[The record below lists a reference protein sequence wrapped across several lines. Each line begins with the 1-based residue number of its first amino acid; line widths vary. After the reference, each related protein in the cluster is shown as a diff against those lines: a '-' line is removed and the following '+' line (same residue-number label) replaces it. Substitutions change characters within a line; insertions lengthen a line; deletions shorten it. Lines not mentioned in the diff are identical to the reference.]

1 MKIIKR
7 IFRLLFSRGLW
18 AFLGILLLCWLI
30 WQFGAIIKIGEMIPL
45 SSELSRVITVGLI
58 LLAWLL
64 NLLFRQFRALKANQV
79 FVSELAEEETA
90 PSAQPGEDN
99 IAEVREKFQGVL
111 DGMKRT
117 KVGGKAFLREMPWYV
132 IIGPPGTGKT
142 TALRQSGLNFPIDLA
157 DDLHGIG
164 GTRNCDWFFAEDAIL
179 IDTAGRYVQ
188 QESQPDVD
196 AAEWLGFLDLLKTH
210 RGSRA
215 LNGVLVAISIEELS
229 AGDDAIRAHGR
240 EIRKRLLELQQ
251 KLEIRLPV
259 YLILTKADLIPGFEA
274 FYDDLTTDERE
285 RVWGATLPPLGQMD
299 QNTIQG
305 ELKSLASLVNK
316 RTTGRVAQCGSL
328 EKSSAVFRFP
338 AQFESFQAPTRLL
351 IDTVFGK
358 SKYEESAWLRGFYF
372 TSATQE
378 GSPIDR
384 MMGDLASAFGLRA
397 DVSPANSRVER
408 RSFFIRDLFEQVI
421 FREAGLGMFNKD
433 AAERRKW
440 IWRGGALAAAA
451 ACLFGGLLFT
461 YAYME
466 SKGEI
471 AAQTQ
476 RFEGLQSGLVD
487 VAARQAPLEPLDLN
501 IALDAVTQVASAGLD
516 VQDVSLLIMT
526 GPSAKSELIRA
537 NKLAYDKSLR
547 NILEPRMVALLEV
560 TIRNNKHDPEFL
572 LGALKAYQM
581 LTGLAP
587 VDPDFLP
594 VWWAEELPSYAPIDP
609 FPTDAAFDHQLAAIE
624 RMAIDPEKIAPDPA
638 LVSAAV
644 ETICEVPLAVRAY
657 HALLSTVGAA
667 GLPGW
672 APAEHAGPN
681 GSRIFTRQSNKT
693 LRVALD
699 ATYTYE
705 GFHRGILPVLPEIA
719 AQAALDR
726 TVFSGGCAE
735 SAQVSTGQLEADIL
749 KLYYEDF
756 IAQWDGLLRD
766 IKLTP
771 LTDLETAIVN
781 LKDLSSADSA
791 LKRLLVAVVRETYL
805 TRGEEAEGQGTSAPS
820 GLLNKTVSKLGKVGK
835 IIKRGKKLVPKSGSA
850 SAGETEPGEPV
861 AAHFKAIRGVVQE
874 IDGVPPLLDDTIV
887 ALTALVNELQT
898 IVAGPNPSEALVA
911 RGGLPELTGGIEI
924 QANTLPDPIDDWLRD
939 VAKDVSNE
947 AQDRVIEQL
956 TARWRAD
963 VLSFCNASTNG
974 RYPFVKGSRIDVN
987 LADFNRLFGPG
998 QLIDTFVNDLL
1009 INYVDDTTT
1018 PWSWRADFGVSTD
1031 ALRPFEQARAIRDG
1045 LFPGGSGPLF
1055 SFSLLPTDLS
1065 SNATRVSLDVDGQLL
1080 SYMNAATRPH
1090 TMNWPTQ
1097 ARTNTI
1103 NLSFTPFDGSPEVFT
1118 SETGNWAILRLF
1130 EKGNSQATSLPEVF
1144 KLRLK
1149 KGDFHADFDLT
1160 ATSIENPFDMKM
1172 FDNFYCT
1179 DRF

>member
-30 WQFGAIIKIGEMIPL
+30 WQFGAIIKIGEMVPL
-45 SSELSRVITVGLI
+45 GSELSRVIAVGLI

-64 NLLFRQFRALKANQV
+64 NMLFRQFRALKANQV
-79 FVSELAEEETA
+79 FVSELAQVETA
-90 PSAQPGEDN
+90 APSLPGEEN
-99 IAEVREKFQGVL
+99 IAEVQEKFQGVL
-111 DGMKRT
+111 DDMKRT

-142 TALRQSGLNFPIDLA
+142 TALRQSGLNFPIDLT
-157 DDLHGIG
+157 DDLHGVG

-196 AAEWLGFLDLLKTH
+196 AAEWLGFLDLLKKH

-215 LNGVLVAISIEELS
+215 LNGVLVAISVEELS

-259 YLILTKADLIPGFEA
+259 YLIITKADLIHGFEA
-274 FYDDLTTDERE
+274 FFDDLTIDERE
-285 RVWGATLPPLGQMD
+285 RVWGATLPPVGQMD
-299 QNTIQG
+299 QNTIRR
-305 ELKSLASLVNK
+305 ELKSLAAQVNK
-316 RTTGRVAQCGSL
+316 RTTGRVAQCDSL

-338 AQFESFQAPTRLL
+338 SQFESFQAPTRLL
-351 IDTVFGK
+351 IDTVFGD

-384 MMGDLASAFGLRA
+384 MMGDLASSFGLRA
-397 DVSPANSRVER
+397 DTPPASSRVER

-421 FREAGLGMFNKD
+421 FREAGLGTFNKD
-433 AAERRKW
+433 AVERRKW
-440 IWRGGALAAAA
+440 IWRGGAMAAAA

-461 YAYME
+461 YSYMQ

-476 RFEGLQSGLVD
+476 RFEGLQSSLVD

-501 IALDAVTQVASAGLD
+501 IALDAVTQVASGLD
-516 VQDVSLLIMT
+516 VADTGLLAMT
-526 GPSAKSELIRA
+526 GPSAKTELLRS
-537 NKLAYDKSLR
+537 NKLAYDHSLR

-560 TIRNNKHDPEFL
+560 SIRNNKHDPEFL

-581 LTGLAP
+581 MTGLAP
-587 VDPDFLP
+587 VDLDFMPAWWVEDLPDF
-594 VWWAEELPSYAPIDP
+594 APINP
-609 FPTDAAFDHQLAAIE
+609 FPTDAALDHQLAAFE

-644 ETICEVPLAVRAY
+644 ATICEVPLAVRAY
-657 HALLSTVGAA
+657 HALLSTVDGTD
-667 GLPGW
+667 LPDW

-681 GSRIFTRQSNKT
+681 GARIFTRQSGKT

-699 ATYTYE
+699 ATYTYD
-705 GFHRGILPVLPEIA
+705 GFHRGILPNLPEIA

-766 IKLTP
+766 IKLAP
-771 LTDLETAIVN
+771 LTDLDTAIVN

-791 LKRLLVAVVRETYL
+791 LKRLLVAVVRETHL
-805 TRGEEAEGQGTSAPS
+805 TRSEDAEATGSSAPP

-835 IIKRGKKLVPKSGSA
+835 IIKRGKKLVPKSAGA
-850 SAGETEPGEPV
+850 STTVEPGEPV

-874 IDGVPPLLDDTIV
+874 IDGVPPLLDDTV
-887 ALTALVNELQT
+887 VTLTALANELQT
-898 IVAGPNPSEALVA
+898 VAASPNPSEALVS
-911 RGGLPELTGGIEI
+911 RGGLPELTGGIEN

-963 VLSFCNASTNG
+963 VLSFCNAATNG
-974 RYPFVKGSRIDVN
+974 RYPFVKGSSIDVN

-998 QLIDTFVNDLL
+998 QLIDTFINDLL
-1009 INYVDDTTT
+1009 INYVDDTTK
-1018 PWSWRADFGVSTD
+1018 PWSWRADFGVSAD
-1031 ALRPFEQARAIRDG
+1031 ALQPFEQARAIRDG
-1045 LFPGGSGPLF
+1045 LFAGGTGPFF
-1055 SFSLLPTDLS
+1055 SFSLTPTDLS
-1065 SNATRVSLDVDGQLL
+1065 PNATRVSLDVDGQLL
-1080 SYMNAATRPH
+1080 TYINAAARPVP
-1090 TMNWPTQ
+1090 MQWPAQ

-1103 NLSFTPFDGSPEVFT
+1103 SLSFTPIDGSPETFT

-1130 EKGNSQATSLPEVF
+1130 EKGSSQATSLPEVF
-1144 KLRLK
+1144 KLRLS
-1149 KGDFHADFDLT
+1149 KGAFHADFDLR
-1160 ATSIENPFDMKM
+1160 ANSIENPFDLKM
-1172 FDNFYCT
+1172 FDNFFCA
-1179 DRF
+1179 DGF